1 MPTAILADASSFH
14 RLLKV
19 LVSFENFICQLPF
32 QGFSLQRCLQ
42 ICYWWKQTNDI
53 GMKDLF
59 QVVECIYFYNK
70 KVNNSTFQLRWFPVL
85 DMVFPLLIPRQELL
99 FALFKVLIPLFRGQV
114 LELIYPM
121 EGSGGR
127 ILLHPLVNIVVIIM
141 KRAIMIV
148 ELPRIGSERVYSD
161 EIL

>member
-1 MPTAILADASSFH
+1 M
-14 RLLKV
+14 
-19 LVSFENFICQLPF
+19 
-32 QGFSLQRCLQ
+32 
-42 ICYWWKQTNDI
+42 
-53 GMKDLF
+53 
-59 QVVECIYFYNK
+59 
-70 KVNNSTFQLRWFPVL
+70 
-85 DMVFPLLIPRQELL
+85 QELL
-99 FALFKVLIPLFRGQV
+99 FALFKMLIPLFRGQV

-127 ILLHPLVNIVVIIM
+127 ILLHPVVNIVVIIM